1 MRRDLKPQSCNAAPS
16 GFNGLKVLWASFIGA
31 GIGVIL
37 TIFLGTFIRNTPAEI
52 PRTRL
57 LYLRGVVIASAMLF
71 GSSIES
77 MRQLQESAS
86 EEEYRS
92 KKTTWRGQRRR

>member
-1 MRRDLKPQSCNAAPS
+1 MSRDQNPQSCNAAPS
-16 GFNGLKVLWASFIGA
+16 GFNGFKVLWAAFIGA

-52 PRTRL
+52 PRIRL

-77 MRQLQESAS
+77 MRQLQESAN

-92 KKTTWRGQRRR
+92 HKKTLRGQGRR

>member
-1 MRRDLKPQSCNAAPS
+1 MRRYLKPQSCSAAPS
-16 GFNGLKVLWASFIGA
+16 GFNSFKVLWASIIGA

-92 KKTTWRGQRRR
+92 QKTTWRGRRR

>member
-1 MRRDLKPQSCNAAPS
+1 MRRDLKPQSCNAATS
-16 GFNGLKVLWASFIGA
+16 GLNGFKVLWASFIGA

-37 TIFLGTFIRNTPAEI
+37 TIFLGTFIRNTPAQI

-92 KKTTWRGQRRR
+92 QKTTWRGQRRR

>member
-16 GFNGLKVLWASFIGA
+16 GFNVFKVLWASFIGA

-92 KKTTWRGQRRR
+92 QKTTWRGQRRR

>member
-1 MRRDLKPQSCNAAPS
+1 MSRSMRPHSGNAAPS
-16 GFNGLKVLWASFIGA
+16 GFNGFKVLWAAFTGA

-37 TIFLGTFIRNTPAEI
+37 TIFLGTFIRNTPAQI

-57 LYLRGVVIASAMLF
+57 IYLHGVVIASSILF

-77 MRQLQESAS
+77 MRQLQESAI
-86 EEEYRS
+86 EQEYRS
-92 KKTTWRGQRRR
+92 HKKTLRGQRRR

>member
-1 MRRDLKPQSCNAAPS
+1 MRRDPKPQSFNAAPS
-16 GFNGLKVLWASFIGA
+16 GFKSFKVLWAALIGS

-37 TIFLGTFIRNTPAEI
+37 TIFLGIFIRNTPAEI
-52 PRTRL
+52 PRNRL

-77 MRQLQESAS
+77 IRQLQECSP

-92 KKTTWRGQRRR
+92 QKTTWRGQRRR